1 MMYQIAGIERHLTDW
16 EEGLYYLLIG
26 DNTILYYCLFLQIML
41 ILCSRKAAENEIYI
55 SISLR
60 INYGHLLKDNIE
72 KTRKVKLY
80 KED

>member
-1 MMYQIAGIERHLTDW
+1 MTYQIAGIERHLTDW

-60 INYGHLLKDNIE
+60 INYGHLLKHNME
-72 KTRKVKLY
+72 KLHILNRY
-80 KED
+80 